1 MEVGDNPQA
10 LAALLPEKNLWF
22 PSDGPGGTRIWS
34 ERFEKFFFAHARIR
48 NSDLQDRSLV
58 TVLDTLPIHTLT
70 HTQTHKYI
78 HRVIQNDCRCFNNL
92 SYTIHMR

>member
-34 ERFEKFFFAHARIR
+34 ERFEKFFLPMPGFETRIFKI
-48 NSDLQDRSLV
+48 V
-58 TVLDTLPIHTLT
+58 A
-70 HTQTHKYI
+70 
-78 HRVIQNDCRCFNNL
+78 
-92 SYTIHMR
+92 